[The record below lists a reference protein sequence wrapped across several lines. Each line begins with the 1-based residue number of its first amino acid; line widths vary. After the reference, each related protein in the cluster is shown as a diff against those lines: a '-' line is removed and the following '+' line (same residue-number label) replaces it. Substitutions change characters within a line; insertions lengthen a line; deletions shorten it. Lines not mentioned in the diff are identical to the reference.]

1 MLKKII
7 IALLVALPLSAAAQ
21 KFGTVD
27 IDQVISAMPEV
38 AEMQTQLTEASKKYE
53 AEFQKLVEELN
64 KLVTEF
70 QAIQNDANTPET
82 IKERR
87 MQDIQERQTK
97 VEQFRT
103 TATQDLQRQQEQLMA
118 PIQAKMTEAIKAV
131 GQEGGF
137 SFVFPADPG
146 LVLYQGADVVDLT
159 ATVKAKLG
167 IK

>member
-82 IKERR
+82 IKNRLKVYHS
-87 MQDIQERQTK
+87 QTSPLRDYYISEGKYHAIDGSGDVQAISDAIIKSLNAK
-97 VEQFRT
+97 VPE
-103 TATQDLQRQQEQLMA
+103 L
-118 PIQAKMTEAIKAV
+118 
-131 GQEGGF
+131 
-137 SFVFPADPG
+137 AD
-146 LVLYQGADVVDLT
+146 
-159 ATVKAKLG
+159 K
-167 IK
+167 